1 MNPLSIL
8 NGTLEPAPKKYPHAK
23 KKPPA
28 VTYMDVCNRI
38 GRNGSE
44 ARIPPYYVD
53 TVGFRLYKNKQRKK
67 KKLSK
72 KNHGSSMSV
81 CHAPVRQTGPS
92 LAPHLALSIN
102 NKNNVA
108 TTAFELLLLA
118 CQQDLSR
125 YVFLQPSSPNVCKAS
140 SFHVL
145 IVVSV
150 PDSAGLPSL
159 L

>member
-67 KKLSK
+67 KKIVK
-72 KNHGSSMSV
+72 KEPRQLHVRMPRSGPPNRAIAGS
-81 CHAPVRQTGPS
+81 
-92 LAPHLALSIN
+92 
-102 NKNNVA
+102 
-108 TTAFELLLLA
+108 AFSA
-118 CQQDLSR
+118 
-125 YVFLQPSSPNVCKAS
+125 
-140 SFHVL
+140 FHKQ
-145 IVVSV
+145 
-150 PDSAGLPSL
+150 
-159 L
+159 